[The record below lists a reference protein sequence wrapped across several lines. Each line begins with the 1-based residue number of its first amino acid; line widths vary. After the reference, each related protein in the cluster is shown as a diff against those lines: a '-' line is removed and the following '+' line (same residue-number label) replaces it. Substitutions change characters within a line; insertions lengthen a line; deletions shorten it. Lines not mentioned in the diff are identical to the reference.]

1 MNCHIQDSACNIFL
15 KGNYIHYTLFMIDKY
30 GRDAVDKLEKKSKQT
45 VKISTNQLKE
55 MIDFYRGKLENLKK
69 NT

>member
-1 MNCHIQDSACNIFL
+1 
-15 KGNYIHYTLFMIDKY
+15 MIDKY